1 MSYSQ
6 PCEANSAVQMTSE
19 RKTSQS
25 PALAS
30 WRWTNWVR
38 CSSAEAGNSMIF
50 TDRPCDEYLSLNC
63 LPQALVSPVVSLPW
77 QYLISPFAPSID
89 DTSICLAFSIA
100 FPPPESLLDD
110 PPPSSPPQPT
120 RTASRNA
127 AAAAATVLRRLIET
141 PPRSVCPEP
150 YPAPLTPYRARGASH
165 APH

>member
-6 PCEANSAVQMTSE
+6 PWEANSAVQMTSE

-63 LPQALVSPVVSLPW
+63 LPQALVSPV
-77 QYLISPFAPSID
+77 APSID

-127 AAAAATVLRRLIET
+127 AAA
-141 PPRSVCPEP
+141 
-150 YPAPLTPYRARGASH
+150 
-165 APH
+165 